1 MIWIEGYFIVVVSDL
16 NASKVVLICDRES
29 LSIDEIL
36 WLETISNYIHL
47 QFEAAKKL
55 EDFMD
60 EISRENSE
68 KEYVNRFARLSLMI
82 SEKERGICLG
92 IFTMAFYKIS
102 YVCIEK
108 WKDIKNYL

>member
-47 QFEAAKKL
+47 QFEAAK
-55 EDFMD
+55 
-60 EISRENSE
+60 S
-68 KEYVNRFARLSLMI
+68 
-82 SEKERGICLG
+82 
-92 IFTMAFYKIS
+92 
-102 YVCIEK
+102 
-108 WKDIKNYL
+108 